1 MRDSS
6 TVRRKLRVSLDRKR
20 SDLSEYISL
29 ATKQELEVFNNT
41 TWIETAA
48 QVYEGIAGRTNLID
62 TDTASTILR
71 KSQCT
76 IFEGAQGVL
85 LDERYGFHPHT
96 TWSKT
101 TFTNADDL
109 LNESG
114 AEFSRTR
121 LGIIRPYIVRHG
133 NGPLVTEFKEQ
144 SRIPT
149 EIHNNDDGWPGK
161 FRRGAL
167 DLVMLRYAIRACG
180 GLDALGL
187 THVDHLPYLPPMA
200 CAYYELMGQKFE
212 PTPSD
217 VLEKMADT
225 TQSLKQAIPHY
236 RQWPVENAEEFVSAI
251 QSEFALPVCW
261 LSNGQ
266 TREAKRELD
275 FVSGRIP
282 R

>member
-1 MRDSS
+1 
-6 TVRRKLRVSLDRKR
+6 
-20 SDLSEYISL
+20 
-29 ATKQELEVFNNT
+29 
-41 TWIETAA
+41 
-48 QVYEGIAGRTNLID
+48 
-62 TDTASTILR
+62 
-71 KSQCT
+71 
-76 IFEGAQGVL
+76 
-85 LDERYGFHPHT
+85 
-96 TWSKT
+96 
-101 TFTNADDL
+101 
-109 LNESG
+109 
-114 AEFSRTR
+114 
-121 LGIIRPYIVRHG
+121 
-133 NGPLVTEFKEQ
+133 
-144 SRIPT
+144 
-149 EIHNNDDGWPGK
+149 
-161 FRRGAL
+161 
-167 DLVMLRYAIRACG
+167 MLRYAIRACG